1 MITNKIGSIILTF
14 LLLMPLKVL
23 VAKAPV
29 PVAKISSW
37 TLTSDN
43 SEQMNA
49 IAKKFEIVSRQ
60 GNQFQIYVLES
71 NIAEFKNLA
80 PSAVLTSTDTDAD
93 FQHYL
98 SNMPL
103 SFADKGYRN
112 FTAVN
117 NTLMELAQKYP
128 TIVKL
133 ETIGT
138 SSNGLTQYGLKI
150 SDNVT
155 VDENEPEL
163 IMTAATH
170 GDEIITTEVLLR
182 FIEEM
187 VVGYEQNPRLA
198 NMINDHE
205 LFFVPVVNPDG
216 FSARRR
222 YAGNVDPN
230 RDYPWPG
237 HENKVPVQCI
247 ANMIQFFQQHQ
258 FAGSIDFHAF
268 GKLVMYPWAY
278 TRASLPAEHEKIF
291 DNLGREMSA
300 ANSYKYGQISK
311 VIYVAEGSSA
321 DYYYWKFNTLA
332 FGVEMGSSKAPS
344 VDQIPTVLNQVRE
357 MTYKFIEHFS
367 NIN

>member
-1 MITNKIGSIILTF
+1 MKIKTNKVGSIILTF

-23 VAKAPV
+23 VAKDQAS
-29 PVAKISSW
+29 VAKISSW

-43 SEQMNA
+43 TEQMNA
-49 IAKKFEIVSRQ
+49 IAKKFEIVSRE
-60 GNQFQIYVLES
+60 GNQFEIYVLEPLVS
-71 NIAEFKNLA
+71 EFKALA
-80 PSAVLTSTDTDAD
+80 PTAVLTSTDTDGD
-93 FQHYL
+93 FQQNL
-98 SNMPL
+98 FNNQPFSTE
-103 SFADKGYRN
+103 AGYRN
-112 FTAVN
+112 FTVVN

-138 SSNGLTQYGLKI
+138 TSSGLTQYGLKI
-150 SDNVT
+150 SDNVNE
-155 VDENEPEL
+155 DENESEL
-163 IMTAATH
+163 MMTAATH

-187 VVGYEQNPRLA
+187 LAGYDQNPRLA
-198 NMINDHE
+198 ALVNNHE

-237 HENKVPVQCI
+237 HENKNPVACI
-247 ANMIQFFQQHQ
+247 ANMINFFQQHQ
-258 FAGSIDFHAF
+258 IVGSIDFHAF

-278 TRASLPAEHEKIF
+278 TKTSPPPEHERIF
-291 DNLGREMSA
+291 DNLGREMAA
-300 ANSYKYGQISK
+300 ANSYTYGQISK

-321 DYYYWKFNTLA
+321 DYYYWKFNTMA
-332 FGVEMGSSKAPS
+332 FGIEMGNSKAPS
-344 VDQIPTVLNQVRE
+344 VDQIPAVLNQVRE
-357 MTYKFIEHFS
+357 MTYKFIEHF
-367 NIN
+367 